1 MAPARACHSG
11 APSGSPATWRQFSKA
26 RKRFLKP
33 TIASQSW
40 VFRFLANDF
49 DWQTIL
55 KGNMKQ
61 KNRQYKQYRQVKTRF
76 EPETRF
82 DVGAIAPVPF
92 RGALE
97 TELEQLKA
105 RLLEPLLKNSLNPAQ
120 NAPLRQ
126 AANEAAGLA
135 WFTPFPLLFFPAL
148 LEEKVYAAQRLQA
161 RQQRVLRQTE
171 GLLEKAGG

>member
-1 MAPARACHSG
+1 VAPAEPFQCG
-11 APSGSPATWRQFSKA
+11 AQTGSPATWREFSKA

-40 VFRFLANDF
+40 VFCFLANDF

-61 KNRQYKQYRQVKTRF
+61 KYKKYKQVRTRF

-82 DVGAIAPVPF
+82 EVGAVAPVPF

-105 RLLEPLLKNSLNPAQ
+105 RLLGPLLDASAKPEQST
-120 NAPLRQ
+120 PLRQ

-148 LEEKVYAAQRLQA
+148 LEEKVYAAQRQEA
-161 RQQRVLRQTE
+161 RQRQIRQQTK
-171 GLLEKAGG
+171 GLLEKAVA

>member
-1 MAPARACHSG
+1 LPVNRG
-11 APSGSPATWRQFSKA
+11 F
-26 RKRFLKP
+26 F
-33 TIASQSW
+33 
-40 VFRFLANDF
+40 VFLANDF

-55 KGNMKQ
+55 KGNMKE
-61 KNRQYKQYRQVKTRF
+61 KNRQKYRQVITNF

-82 DVGAIAPVPF
+82 EVGAIAPVPF

-105 RLLEPLLKNSLNPAQ
+105 RLLKPLLNASADPAQ
-120 NAPLRQ
+120 SAPLRQ

-148 LEEKVYAAQRLQA
+148 FEEKIYAAQRQEA
-161 RQQRVLRQTE
+161 RQQRIRRQSET
-171 GLLEKAGG
+171 LLEQAVA

>member
-1 MAPARACHSG
+1 
-11 APSGSPATWRQFSKA
+11 
-26 RKRFLKP
+26 LKP

-40 VFRFLANDF
+40 VFCFLANDF
-49 DWQTIL
+49 DWQTFL

-61 KNRQYKQYRQVKTRF
+61 KYRQVRTRF

-82 DVGAIAPVPF
+82 EVGAIAPVPF

-105 RLLEPLLKNSLNPAQ
+105 RLLEPLLNASADPARSE
-120 NAPLRQ
+120 PLRR

-148 LEEKVYAAQRLQA
+148 LEEKVYAAQRQEA
-161 RQQRVLRQTE
+161 RQRQIRQRTE
-171 GLLEKAGG
+171 GLLEKAVA

>member
-1 MAPARACHSG
+1 VGFLFSG
-11 APSGSPATWRQFSKA
+11 Q
-26 RKRFLKP
+26 RF
-33 TIASQSW
+33 
-40 VFRFLANDF
+40 RLAD
-49 DWQTIL
+49 IL

-61 KNRQYKQYRQVKTRF
+61 KYGQVITEF

-82 DVGAIAPVPF
+82 EVGAIAPVPP

-105 RLLEPLLKNSLNPAQ
+105 RLLEPLLNTAADPAQ
-120 NAPLRQ
+120 GEPLRR

-148 LEEKVYAAQRLQA
+148 LEEKVNAAQRQQA
-161 RQQRVLRQTE
+161 RQRRIIRQTE
-171 GLLEKAGG
+171 ALVETVAA